1 MNAVRALETLRALD
15 RPIVRTAEAA
25 AVLGISGSNA
35 SHLLASLQE
44 AGSVMRVTPGRWSVS
59 GGPSPYLVA
68 SWLTDPFPSYVSLY
82 TALSRRGL
90 ITQIPR
96 VIYVVSLDRTKTVL
110 TPVGTYSVHRLPPEL
125 FGGFEERNGERIAT
139 AEKAVFDTLY
149 LARARGQR
157 FSHLTE
163 IDLPADFRPEV
174 LDDWAAK
181 IGDPGVHAFVRARIA
196 DFLARARRSTAPG
209 TRRRPFPVPPMRS
222 LRSRPRM
229 PRGNRSTHL
238 ADDLADLAPG

>member
-1 MNAVRALETLRALD
+1 MNSVRALETLRALD
-15 RPIVRTAEAA
+15 RPIVRTGEAA

-35 SHLLASLQE
+35 SHLLASLQD
-44 AGSVMRVTPGRWSVS
+44 AGSVLRVTPGRWSVS
-59 GGPSPYLVA
+59 GQPSAYLVA

-96 VIYVVSLDRTKTVL
+96 TIYVVSIGRTKTVR
-110 TPVGTYSVHRLPPEL
+110 TPIGTYSVHRLPPVL
-125 FGGFEERNGERIAT
+125 FGGFEERNGERMAT

-163 IDLPADFRPEV
+163 IELPADFKPAL
-174 LDDWAAK
+174 LDAWATK
-181 IGDPGVHAFVRARIA
+181 IGDPRVRSFVQTRIA
-196 DFLARARRSTAPG
+196 DFLARARQSST
-209 TRRRPFPVPPMRS
+209 S
-222 LRSRPRM
+222 
-229 PRGNRSTHL
+229 
-238 ADDLADLAPG
+238 

>member
-1 MNAVRALETLRALD
+1 MNAARALETLRALD
-15 RPIVRTAEAA
+15 RPIVRTNEAA

-44 AGSVMRVTPGRWSVS
+44 AGSVMRITPGRWSVS
-59 GGPSPYLVA
+59 GRPSPYLVA

-96 VIYVVSLDRTKTVL
+96 TIYVVSLGRTKTVL

-125 FGGFEERNGERIAT
+125 FGGFEERNGERMAT

-163 IDLPADFRPEV
+163 IELPADFRPAV
-174 LDDWAAK
+174 LDDWATK
-181 IGDPGVHAFVRARIA
+181 IGDRRVHSFVQARIA
-196 DFLARARRSTAPG
+196 DFLMRARRS
-209 TRRRPFPVPPMRS
+209 
-222 LRSRPRM
+222 
-229 PRGNRSTHL
+229 STS
-238 ADDLADLAPG
+238 